1 MDSIDLI
8 LMDLHMPVMN
18 GYEAAEK
25 IRELSTKVPIVAMT
39 ADVILGVRDKC
50 EAKRYISLHQ
60 QAF

>member
-1 MDSIDLI
+1 MKLYQENKNSIDFI

-25 IRELSTKVPIVAMT
+25 IREISPDVPIVAMT

-50 EAKRYISLHQ
+50 ERSG
-60 QAF
+60 